1 MNSKRF
7 APRENPPS
15 CRFIHRPDSNRDHCF
30 HCHWADYAGGKFI
43 PPTSGNTRARVNV
56 INGIKFPAQ
65 AKQELEAINGR
76 VLKKF
81 PSRRGQD
88 TADTVDNEDE
98 QVI

>member
-1 MNSKRF
+1 M
-7 APRENPPS
+7 
-15 CRFIHRPDSNRDHCF
+15 
-30 HCHWADYAGGKFI
+30 
-43 PPTSGNTRARVNV
+43 NV

-88 TADTVDNEDE
+88 TADTVDNEDA